1 MRCIQHHEVRYER
14 ARYEARYERLYASIM
29 HTLCM
34 SLCKTLCSAGDA
46 RGMQCPGNACGI
58 PIPFFNYNP
67 ASYIYFFPTH
77 HPQHL
82 VVVFKCF

>member
-1 MRCIQHHEVRYER
+1 MSARVMRRVMRDCMPALCI
-14 ARYEARYERLYASIM
+14 LYACRYAK
-29 HTLCM
+29 LYVVQ
-34 SLCKTLCSAGDA
+34 
-46 RGMQCPGNACGI
+46 GMPGGCPGNACGI